1 MPDTEG
7 SSLLDPMADLA
18 EEAGEETRHG
28 LPEAVRA
35 HLGTLL
41 GRTYDRIGLEAGA
54 ITDPFADLLAR
65 LESALAQAEG
75 ERDRTFRAGLLD
87 VVPALHRFA
96 VSLTRDPAAAD
107 DLVQDTLLRGWRGR
121 GGFTPGTNLEAWL
134 FTILRNVF
142 YSQHRK
148 QGREVADTDGNY
160 AERLTSIPEQGGH
173 LDLQD
178 VRAALDRLAPV
189 MREALVLVAI
199 ENLSYEEAAV
209 VMNCRIGT
217 VKSRV
222 WRAREQL
229 ARMLGY
235 NGAEIGSDGVMLSV
249 TGTSA

>member
-7 SSLLDPMADLA
+7 SSLLDPAEDLTEDPA
-18 EEAGEETRHG
+18 EDARYG
-28 LPEAVRA
+28 LPEAVRI

-41 GRTYDRIGLEAGA
+41 GLTYDRLGPAPGA
-54 ITDPFADLLAR
+54 ASDRFADLLAR
-65 LESALAQAEG
+65 LDAALAQAEG
-75 ERDRTFRAGLLD
+75 EREATFRAGLLE

-96 VSLTRDPAAAD
+96 VSLTRDPATAD

-148 QGREVADTDGNY
+148 QGREIADSDGNH
-160 AERLTSIPEQGGH
+160 AERLTSIPEQSGH

-199 ENLSYEEAAV
+199 ENLSYEEAAA

-235 NGAEIGSDGVMLSV
+235 SGAEIGSDGVMLSV
-249 TGTSA
+249 TGASA

>member
-54 ITDPFADLLAR
+54 ITAPFADLLAR
-65 LESALAQAEG
+65 LDSALAQAEG

-235 NGAEIGSDGVMLSV
+235 NGTEIGSDGVMLSV

>member
-1 MPDTEG
+1 MPDTAG
-7 SSLLDPMADLA
+7 SSLLDPV
-18 EEAGEETRHG
+18 EEARHG

-41 GRTYDRIGLEAGA
+41 GHTYDRIGPAPGA
-54 ITDPFADLLAR
+54 ASDRFAELLAR
-65 LESALAQAEG
+65 LETALAREAGAREAS
-75 ERDRTFRAGLLD
+75 FRAGLLE

-107 DLVQDTLLRGWRGR
+107 DLVQDTLLRAWRGR
-121 GGFTPGTNLEAWL
+121 GGFTAGTNLEAWL

-148 QGREVADTDGNY
+148 HGREVADIDGNY

-189 MREALVLVAI
+189 MRETLVLVAI
-199 ENLSYEEAAV
+199 ENLSYDEAAA

-217 VKSRV
+217 VKSRI

-235 NGAEIGSDGVMLSV
+235 TGAEIGSDDVMLAAA
-249 TGTSA
+249 GPDGRKALHLP

>member
-1 MPDTEG
+1 MTTRDTGPEG
-7 SSLLDPMADLA
+7 PQDL
-18 EEAGEETRHG
+18 RPG
-28 LPEAVRA
+28 LSATIRS
-35 HLGTLL
+35 HLGDQLRVAYEAL
-41 GRTYDRIGLEAGA
+41 GDE
-54 ITDPFADLLAR
+54 DPSGRFAELVAR
-65 LESALAQAEG
+65 LEAALAAQG
-75 ERDRTFRAGLLD
+75 EVVRPEFRDGLLQA
-87 VVPALHRFA
+87 VPSLRAFAL
-96 VSLTRDPAAAD
+96 SLTSNTARAD

-178 VRAALDRLAPV
+178 VRAALDRRAPV

-235 NGAEIGSDGVMLSV
+235 GGDEIGSDGVMLSV

>member
-1 MPDTEG
+1 
-7 SSLLDPMADLA
+7 MADLA

-54 ITDPFADLLAR
+54 ITAPFADLLAR
-65 LESALAQAEG
+65 LDSALAQAEG

-235 NGAEIGSDGVMLSV
+235 NGTEIGSDGVMLSV